1 MKKEDIIQAI
11 NEVDDD
17 LLESAQQARTGHIK
31 KNKQSSM
38 IRRTVISLT
47 AMAAVIAAVMI
58 TNRRKPEETDP
69 VTAVTP
75 TPEISEPGEKAVL
88 TLSHQNTAG
97 TGMSVVMYPDLKE
110 EPDYNPWNDSMN
122 LTELPVYRRNMSIT
136 GSIWGPGE
144 EELRSI
150 LKETADWFGFT
161 LTEETVY
168 KAGEYD
174 ERHRTYDHVPGVED
188 GTVLYIKAESEEAQL
203 TCYGSGEV
211 TVFFHEGHEPH
222 VPQSLKM
229 NVYDLSEE
237 EAEKTAQYLADTYG
251 GLLGEEETAWDIGG
265 DYGYNRQP
273 SEELGEKE
281 GLFRIR
287 HYWFWKKGNSDA
299 ETVVNSALNDLQI
312 WGFDPDDDTLI
323 TGIRLR
329 NRLRAYQKTDEYP
342 LISAEEAYE
351 QLLAGNCI
359 ANAGGILP
367 DEKTETGNI
376 DMVYRDDPSSQY
388 VYPCYLFYMDITD
401 ALKEKHMMEIDGV
414 RQYGLY
420 WVPAIDPVYYE
431 WSDEPS
437 VPEEDVTP
445 GTQRPEETVLPES
458 AADAPPEPA
467 ETPAPQQPEETITP
481 EPEITAVSNS
491 ISIIRSTQETSWYCS
506 VACTQ
511 MILSR
516 FGIYKEQNSLAAELN
531 TYAPGI
537 REDGIRGTYDTD
549 VARVLNDYLFGG
561 QPQKDTDGGYR
572 VQPVSESFVQ
582 SEYSKFISRMRK
594 NIDDGYPSILQVRV
608 CDVYG
613 GSTTEN
619 HNVIVSGYEEKDG
632 NLCFTIVDPYFGGPS
647 GTGLNTFSASAL
659 FSAIVNSVEPSYI
672 W

>member
-1 MKKEDIIQAI
+1 MIKEDIIQAI

-17 LLESAQQARTGHIK
+17 LLESAQQARTGYIK

-58 TNRRKPEETDP
+58 TNRRKPEETEP
-69 VTAVTP
+69 VAAVTP

-88 TLSHQNTAG
+88 TLSHQSTAG

-110 EPDYNPWNDSMN
+110 ETDYNPWNDSMN
-122 LTELPVYRRNMSIT
+122 LPELPVYRRNMSIT
-136 GSIWGPGE
+136 GSIWGLGE
-144 EELRSI
+144 EEMRSI

-188 GTVLYIKAESEEAQL
+188 GTVLHIKAESEEAQL

-229 NVYDLSEE
+229 NIYDLSEE

-251 GLLGEEETAWDIGG
+251 GLLGEGETAWDIGG

-312 WGFDPDDDTLI
+312 LGFDPDDDTLI

-329 NRLRAYQKTDEYP
+329 NRLRTYQKTDEYP

-437 VPEEDVTP
+437 VLEEDVTP
-445 GTQRPEETVLPES
+445 GTQRPEET
-458 AADAPPEPA
+458 
-467 ETPAPQQPEETITP
+467 ITP
-481 EPEITAVSNS
+481 EPEIPVVSNS

-516 FGIYKEQNSLAAELN
+516 FGIYKEQNSLAVELN